1 MTDRSKIID
10 LTTQQGVREAE
21 SLLDQLATFADKQLP
36 MSVPIIMW
44 PAAIAAGV
52 FLPGASVVLG
62 AAALGTA
69 AVVLSGAKLFG
80 KSKVATEKQAA
91 LAEKVIRAAKENGAR
106 DLKFKVNRQA
116 GLDLGATVHDVPI
129 KSTIGS
135 SDEMYIEVTF
145 K

>member
-21 SLLDQLATFADKQLP
+21 SLLDQLATFADKQVP
-36 MSVPIIMW
+36 KSVPIIMW

-62 AAALGTA
+62 TAALGTA
-69 AVVLSGAKLFG
+69 AVLGGAKLFG